1 MHIWRKVWLAD
12 LTNVINESLNN
23 ILEEEIHQE
32 DLKRTIQKYID
43 VQKLKGFPFA
53 ELMILHYQMLNGQEL
68 DKVIHVAAAVELMML
83 SFDILDD
90 IEDGDD
96 YQKLWLNEQSIAL
109 NASTAMIF
117 ACINII
123 RKLDLKFKERAIS
136 IILEYSLSSVSGQ
149 HMDLL
154 GKNCTEKEYIEMTLK
169 KSGSLVSL
177 ACLVGAILAGDKY
190 QDVIKRYSRY
200 IGLIGQLNNDLKDLS
215 TWEGKNDLL
224 NKKISLPI
232 IYLLHYKGEEAE
244 LIRGYYNGNVGKDE
258 LLNNQKIIS
267 KTIEQSGALLCTQII
282 KKMYQ
287 NKVKSELQ
295 HLNVEKKF
303 INKIL
308 DYAI

>member
-1 MHIWRKVWLAD
+1 MAD
-12 LTNVINESLNN
+12 LTNVINKSLKNL
-23 ILEEEIHQE
+23 LEEEIFQE
-32 DLKRTIQKYID
+32 DLKQTIQKYMN
-43 VQKLKGFPFA
+43 VQKRKGFPFA
-53 ELMILHYQMLNGQEL
+53 ELLILHYQMLNGQEL
-68 DKVIHVAAAVELMML
+68 DKVINVAAAVELMML

-117 ACINII
+117 ACINIV
-123 RKLDLKFKERAIS
+123 RKSDLKFKERAIS
-136 IILEYSLSSVSGQ
+136 IILEYSLLSSSGQ

-154 GKNCTEKEYIEMTLK
+154 GKNRTEKEYIEMTLK

-177 ACLVGAILAGDKY
+177 ACLVGATLACDKY

-200 IGLIGQLNNDLKDLS
+200 IGLIGQLNNDRKDLS

-224 NKKISLPI
+224 SKKISLPI
-232 IYLLHYKGEEAE
+232 IYLLHYKGKEAE
-244 LIRGYYNGNVGKDE
+244 LIRGYYSGTVGKDE
-258 LLNNQKIIS
+258 LLKSHNKII
-267 KTIEQSGALLCTQII
+267 KTIEQSGAFLYTEII
-282 KKMYQ
+282 KKLYQ

-303 INKIL
+303 IDKIL
-308 DYAI
+308 DYVI